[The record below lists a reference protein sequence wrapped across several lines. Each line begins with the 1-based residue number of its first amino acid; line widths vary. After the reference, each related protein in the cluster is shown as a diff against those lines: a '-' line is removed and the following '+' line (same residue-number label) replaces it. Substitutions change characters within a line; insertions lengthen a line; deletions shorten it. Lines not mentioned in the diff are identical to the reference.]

1 MNLSNLAKYKSI
13 LLWIVVWV
21 ILLIFLQMKYN
32 FHFFYIE
39 QLQLFLLDWT
49 EISNKIVQPGGIALV
64 ISEFLV
70 QFFVIPYVGA
80 IIMASLL
87 TLIGIQMESIIKRL
101 APQGYAPL
109 LYLLP
114 VVTLLYMLFEINYSI
129 QGVVAYSL
137 MLLVVYIYL
146 LFTDFRYKL
155 IYSLL
160 LIPVLYWAVGS
171 TAILFP
177 ISVLL
182 IELFNK
188 TKFWYLFLIP
198 CIEVCLIAI
207 ISVQFAI
214 IGEYRFAFL
223 PDAYYSSKLNPATQI
238 YFSWICVP
246 IILSI
251 TFYLKRRKDTSRKRN
266 LTELSIQFV
275 LLVIL
280 CWYGIP
286 KYGDWNSAKYKELD
300 YYTRNEEWDKI
311 IKTCEGRLTNAL
323 YICTLNMALAEKG
336 QLAENMFSYD
346 QQGPNGLFIPWDK
359 TLTISILL
367 SDIYFTVGNIA
378 ASQEMAFEGF
388 VASSKDGNPRMLK
401 RLIQTNIIYGNY
413 KIAEKYIDKLE
424 KTFHYKDWA
433 KSHRKYLYNDAE
445 VEKNPLLSFKRKC
458 LPQEN
463 YLFRS
468 YGTEADFAKLA
479 EENPSNRAAVEYLGA
494 FFLLSGDM
502 PGFKKVIDAYYGT
515 DILPTLPKSFMQ
527 TVVTMYWNDPEA
539 QVHFKIPQQVAQE
552 FATYMN
558 QIQANGRNNPN
569 LKNILRPKYGDT
581 YWYYYMIKRG

>member
-1 MNLSNLAKYKSI
+1 MKNLAKYKSI
-13 LLWIVVWV
+13 LLWITIWI
-21 ILLIFLQMKYN
+21 ILFIFLQVKYN

-39 QLQLFLLDWT
+39 QLQLFLFDWAD
-49 EISNKIVQPGGIALV
+49 ISNKIAQPGGVAQV
-64 ISEFLV
+64 VSEFLV
-70 QFFVIPYVGA
+70 QFFAVPYTGA

-87 TLIGIQMESIIKRL
+87 TLIGIQMEGIIKHL
-101 APQGYAPL
+101 ASQSYAPL

-114 VVTLLYMLFEINYSI
+114 IVTLLYMLFEVNYRI
-129 QGVVAYSL
+129 QGVIAYSL
-137 MLLVVYIYL
+137 VLLILYIYL
-146 LFTDFRYKL
+146 RFTDFRYKL

-160 LIPVLYWAVGS
+160 LTPVLYWGVGAA
-171 TAILFP
+171 AILFP
-177 ISVLL
+177 VSVLL

-198 CIEVCLIAI
+198 CVEVCLIAI

-223 PDAYYSSKLNPATQI
+223 PDAYFSSKLNPAAQI
-238 YFSWICVP
+238 YFSWICIP
-246 IILSI
+246 IIICI
-251 TFYLKRRKDTSRKRN
+251 TFYLKRRKDISGKRN
-266 LTELSIQFV
+266 SIELFLQFV

-286 KYGDWNSAKYKELD
+286 KYGEWNSAKYKELD
-300 YYTRNEEWDKI
+300 YYARNEEWDKI
-311 IKTCEGRLTNAL
+311 IKACEGPLPNAL

-336 QLAENMFSYD
+336 QLAESMFAYD
-346 QQGPNGLFIPWDK
+346 QQGPNGLLIPWDM
-359 TLTISILL
+359 TLTISMLS

-401 RLIQTNIIYGNY
+401 RLVQTNIIYGNY
-413 KIAEKYIDKLE
+413 AIAEKYIDKLE

-433 KSHRKYLYNDAE
+433 RNHRKYLYNDAE
-445 VEKNPLLSFKRKC
+445 VEKDVLLSFKRKC
-458 LPQEN
+458 LPKEN
-463 YLFRS
+463 YLFKS

-479 EENPSNRAAVEYLGA
+479 EENPSNRAAIEYLGA
-494 FFLLSGDM
+494 MFLLSGDM
-502 PGFKKVIDAYYGT
+502 PGFKKVIETYYGT
-515 DILPTLPKSFMQ
+515 EVLPVLPKSFLQ

-539 QVHFKIPQQVAQE
+539 QAYFKIPQQVAQE

-558 QIQANGRNNPN
+558 LIQAHGRNNPN
-569 LKNILRPKYGDT
+569 LKNILQPKYGDT